1 MEKKNLS
8 EAVDYQEARF
18 TKRILFQEGE
28 SVVFVLNFFP
38 GQQLPTHKH
47 PGTDV
52 YIHALEGYGTLI
64 VDGAEHAFDKGEVIH
79 VGGDENF
86 AYSNS
91 GELPASLYVVLSK
104 LPSKAYAENI

>member
-8 EAVDYQEARF
+8 EAVEYQEARF
-18 TKRILFQEGE
+18 TKRILFQKGE
-28 SVVFVLNFFP
+28 SVVFVLNFLP

-52 YIHALEGYGTLI
+52 YIHALEGNGTLI
-64 VDGAEHAFDKGEVIH
+64 VDDVEHAFDKGEVIH
-79 VGGDENF
+79 VAGDENF
-86 AYSNS
+86 AYRNS

-104 LPSKAYAENI
+104 LPSSAYAENV